1 MTMRGMAMEKQ
12 PTVYLLANGR
22 HGTLYIGVTSDLLA
36 RLHQHRGGLI
46 KGFTSRYGVTRL
58 VRFESFDDMA
68 SAIVREKQLKK
79 WNRAWKIELIETQN
93 PGWEDLAVT
102 ILGFPPSGGSSPR
115 RHSRESGNP
124 R

>member
-1 MTMRGMAMEKQ
+1 MEKQ

-36 RLHQHRGGLI
+36 RLHQHRENLI

-93 PGWEDLAVT
+93 PEWEDLAVT
-102 ILGFPPSGGSSPR
+102 ILGFPPSGGASPH